1 MSDLQYNS
9 RRSAVVCCNGCV
21 ASSQPLAS
29 QVGTDILKAGGNAA
43 DAAVA
48 MAAVLNVTEPCSTGI
63 GGDAFCLFYDAK
75 SKQVKAVNGSGRAPA
90 ALTLDL
96 LHKQGFSSSSP
107 FPVQHGHAV
116 TVPGA
121 AAAWVDTVD
130 RFGSGKLSLTQIL
143 QPAVD
148 LAENG
153 YPVQQITALL
163 WNKGAESLLT
173 PKNDHGRDLL
183 VNGRAPTYGEVIRLP
198 YLAQT
203 FRELGTHGKK
213 GFYEGRIAK
222 AIVAAVEKFGGVMTA
237 DDLQNHVTTFE
248 DPISTDYRGYR
259 LWEIPPNGHGMAA
272 LIALNVLETYDLK
285 QLGANSAEYLH
296 LVIEALKLG
305 FSDTTWYCADPTKV
319 DVPLSTLL
327 SKEYAT
333 KRRQLVTNN
342 RAMKNVQKGDLNI
355 GPDTVYFTTA
365 DSEGNAC
372 SFINSNFMG
381 FGSAIVPEGCGFTLQ
396 NRGSGFSLDTVHPNV
411 IAPGKRPYHTII
423 PAMVTDSNT
432 GDLVMSYGVMGGY
445 MQPQGHVQ
453 VLLNMLEFGMNP
465 QQALDQPRICIGG
478 GYGYDESYVSVE
490 DGIPTEAVE
499 GLVDKG
505 HSVRGPLV
513 AADRT
518 LFGKGQAIAVGNFW
532 DQSDNSAQRKAE
544 CIYWCGSDPRAD
556 GLAIGF

>member
-1 MSDLQYNS
+1 MC
-9 RRSAVVCCNGCV
+9 RNGCV

-29 QVGTDILKAGGNAA
+29 QAGIDILKAGGNAA

-48 MAAVLNVTEPCSTGI
+48 MAAALNVTEPCSTGI

-75 SKQVKAVNGSGRAPA
+75 TKKVHALNGSGRAPA
-90 ALTLDL
+90 GLTLDL
-96 LHKQGFSSSSP
+96 LNKQGYNATNP

-130 RFGSGKLSLTQIL
+130 RFGSGKLSLAQIL

-148 LAENG
+148 LAEDG
-153 YPVQQITALL
+153 YPVQQITALS
-163 WNKGAESLLT
+163 WSKGAPTLLT
-173 PKNDHGRDLL
+173 PKNKHGGDLL
-183 VNGRAPTYGEVIRLP
+183 IEGKAPVYGQVIRLP
-198 YLAQT
+198 HLAQT
-203 FRELGTHGKK
+203 FRELGRLGKK

-222 AIVAAVEKFGGVMTA
+222 AIVDAVETFGGVMTM
-237 DDLQNHVTTFE
+237 DDLKSHVTTYE

-259 LWEIPPNGHGMAA
+259 VWEIPPNGHGMAA
-272 LIALNVLETYDLK
+272 LIALNVLEAYDLK
-285 QLGANSAEYLH
+285 KLEANSAEYLH

-305 FSDTTWYCADPTKV
+305 FADTTWYCADPSKV
-319 DVPLSTLL
+319 DIPLSTLL

-333 KRRQLVTNN
+333 KRRQLIQNN
-342 RAMKNVQKGDLNI
+342 SAMKNVSKGDLNI

-365 DSEGNAC
+365 DSQGNSC

-396 NRGSGFSLDTVHPNV
+396 NRGSGFSLEPSHPNV
-411 IAPGKRPYHTII
+411 IAPNKRPYHTII
-423 PAMVTDSNT
+423 PAMVTDSKT
-432 GDLVMSYGVMGGY
+432 GDLVMSYGVMGGF

-490 DGIPTEAVE
+490 DGISDETIK
-499 GLVDKG
+499 GLRDKG
-505 HSVRGPLV
+505 HSMRGPLV
-513 AADRT
+513 GSDRS
-518 LFGKGQAIAVGNFW
+518 LFGRGQAITSGNFW
-532 DQSDNSAQRKAE
+532 DNFDGALPSNGR
-544 CIYWCGSDPRAD
+544 IYWCGSDPRAD
-556 GLAIGF
+556 GMAIGY

>member
-1 MSDLQYNS
+1 MSVSHYNS
-9 RRSAVVCCNGCV
+9 RRSAVVCQNGCV

-29 QVGTDILKAGGNAA
+29 QAGIDILKAGGNAA

-48 MAAVLNVTEPCSTGI
+48 MAAALNVTEPCSTGI

-75 SKQVKAVNGSGRAPA
+75 TKKVNAVNGSGRAPA
-90 ALTLDL
+90 ELTLDL
-96 LHKQGFSSSSP
+96 LHKQGYNSTHP

-121 AAAWVDTVD
+121 AATWVDTVD
-130 RFGSGKLSLTQIL
+130 RFGSGKLSLAQIL
-143 QPAVD
+143 QPAVN
-148 LAENG
+148 LAEGG
-153 YPVQQITALL
+153 YPVQQITAFL
-163 WNKGAESLLT
+163 WNKGVDSLLT
-173 PKNDHGRDLL
+173 PKNQHGCDLL
-183 VNGRAPTYGEVIRLP
+183 VDGKAPVNGQVIRLP
-198 YLAQT
+198 HLAQT
-203 FRELGTHGKK
+203 FRELGTLGKK

-222 AIVAAVEKFGGVMTA
+222 AIVDVVGKFGGVMTM
-237 DDLQNHVTTFE
+237 DDLQSHVTTYE
-248 DPISTDYRGYR
+248 DPINTDYRGYR

-272 LIALNVLETYDLK
+272 LIALNVLEDYNLK
-285 QLGANSAEYLH
+285 NLGPNSAEYLH

-305 FSDTTWYCADPTKV
+305 FADTTWYCADPSKV

-327 SKEYAT
+327 SKDYAAN
-333 KRRQLVTNN
+333 RRQLIHTNST
-342 RAMKNVQKGDLNI
+342 MKNVKKGDVNI

-396 NRGSGFSLDTVHPNV
+396 NRGSGFSLDPAHPNV
-411 IAPGKRPYHTII
+411 IAPNKRPYHTII
-423 PAMVTDSNT
+423 PAMVTDSKT
-432 GDLVMSYGVMGGY
+432 GELVMSYGVMGGY

-490 DGIPTEAVE
+490 DGISAETVQ
-499 GLVDKG
+499 GLADKG
-505 HSVRGPLV
+505 HKVRGPLV
-513 AADRT
+513 ATERS
-518 LFGKGQAIAVGNFW
+518 LFGKGQAITVGTFW
-532 DQSDNSAQRKAE
+532 DKSFIAQQKDGRV
-544 CIYWCGSDPRAD
+544 YWCGSDPRAD
-556 GLAIGF
+556 GMAIGF